1 MNQFTSTGQ
10 LAVSQT
16 KTPFMELMEDVFMEQ
31 DTPRV
36 GLQNQRLLTPLFVS
50 TVGLH
55 GLLEL
60 DAIKYRVIFITT
72 IHISFHLIKCSVDRS
87 DIVCLFSSASCSG
100 NCPIV
105 FYSDYRCII
114 SRFN

>member
-1 MNQFTSTGQ
+1 
-10 LAVSQT
+10 
-16 KTPFMELMEDVFMEQ
+16 MEQ
-31 DTPRV
+31 DTPCV

-87 DIVCLFSSASCSG
+87 DIVCLFSSASCQETVQLSFI
-100 NCPIV
+100 PITDAL
-105 FYSDYRCII
+105 FHDLIR
-114 SRFN
+114 